1 VVECIRMKDT
11 LSAMADESR
20 WRILQLLAERP
31 RSVGEVVELTGL
43 RQPQATKHLQ
53 TLAQSGLARVF
64 PLGQRR
70 VYAIEVEPV
79 QNFRQALDDLLA
91 TAGAHQAEREIVAR
105 YWAAIQADASQAD
118 KDRWAD
124 GRHFTFTR
132 LIAHPR
138 ELVWAYWINPDLLAG
153 WWAPPS
159 LKVAKCLIEPEPA
172 GRVVLEFDGSGERH
186 VSKGQVL
193 SAERP
198 ERLIFDLTVLN
209 RIGAAA
215 FTAHYDLALAESD
228 GDKCRLRLDMR
239 ITDTTVEALPFIAG
253 IETGWNQVLDQ
264 LQASIRRDA

>member
-1 VVECIRMKDT
+1 MSNAF
-11 LSAMADESR
+11 SALADETR

-31 RSVGEVVELTGL
+31 RSVGEIVDLTGL

-53 TLAQSGLARVF
+53 MLAQSGLATVF

-70 VYAIEVEPV
+70 VYAIELQPALRI
-79 QNFRQALDDLLA
+79 RQALDDLVA
-91 TAGAHQAEREIVAR
+91 TAEAHNAEREIVAK

-132 LIAHPR
+132 QFGHPR
-138 ELVWAYWINPDLLAG
+138 ELVWAHWIEPDLLAE

-159 LKVAKCLIEPEPA
+159 LKVAKCLIEPEPQ
-172 GRVVLEFDGSGERH
+172 GRVVLEFDGAGERH
-186 VSKGQVL
+186 VSKGHVR

-198 ERLIFDLTVLN
+198 KRLLFDLTVLN
-209 RIGAAA
+209 RTGGAA
-215 FTAHYDLALAESD
+215 FTAHYDLALAAVGD
-228 GDKCRLRLDMR
+228 GNCVLQLDMT
-239 ITDTTVEALPFIAG
+239 ITETTVEALPFIAG

-264 LQASIRRDA
+264 LQASILRQPL